1 MKENNIFTYLTQ
13 IIDERKASK
22 LNNDL
27 IEVGK
32 VENIGDGV
40 AIVSGLENAQMG
52 ELLLFKTGDKGM
64 VLNLEK
70 NYVKVVLFG
79 SERRVNQNDLVFR
92 SKKIVSIQVGPFL
105 LGRVI
110 DSIGNFID
118 GKKLTKKH

>member
-1 MKENNIFTYLTQ
+1 MKNENIFGYLAQ
-13 IIDERKASK
+13 VIDERKNKEIS
-22 LNNDL
+22 DGL
-27 IEVGK
+27 IEVGQVK
-32 VENIGDGV
+32 NIGDGV

-79 SERRVNQNDLVFR
+79 SERRVNQNDMVFR
-92 SKKIVSIQVGPFL
+92 SKKIVSVQVGPFL

-110 DSIGNFID
+110 DSIGNSID
-118 GKKLTKKH
+118 GKKTMKNY